1 MHLSMLKRQI
11 QSELM
16 TIILKLS
23 RQLIND
29 SVGKQNTREENI
41 SW

>member
-23 RQLIND
+23 RKLIND
-29 SVGKQNTREENI
+29 SVGKQNTRQENI

>member
-1 MHLSMLKRQI
+1 MHLSMLRRQM

-23 RQLIND
+23 GQLIND
-29 SVGKQNTREENI
+29 SVGKQNTRQENI